1 MPPRCQRCDGPLGFI
16 RGIRG
21 FGIYARVHER
31 RCTAAQALVEL
42 HITLQPSD
50 SSSNSRTVF
59 LRVAADSSVRHVK
72 KLLAKELSAR
82 PSRLIL
88 LLFGCE
94 LRDEEVLSLQRM
106 DLYCKC
112 LPHKVED
119 YSGSPDHK
127 QDAMFK
133 VVLAGATAA
142 GKSSILRRFVEGVE
156 PGSTSPTI
164 GVDVE
169 TKKLLIDDS
178 VRVSLRLWDSQGSQ
192 TACGLEE
199 GDLRASL
206 YAGASLVLWCIAM
219 DGSPHCQEELSAMH
233 LLAKSHSERAMIA
246 IADLKHNDQ
255 LVDTARSFARDQSC
269 FYFEVSARTGQG
281 IHDMFH
287 HLAGQLLD
295 MHRR

>member
-1 MPPRCQRCDGPLGFI
+1 MSFSGWLQLGPQHSPE
-16 RGIRG
+16 
-21 FGIYARVHER
+21 V
-31 RCTAAQALVEL
+31 
-42 HITLQPSD
+42 
-50 SSSNSRTVF
+50 
-59 LRVAADSSVRHVK
+59 DSSVRHVK

-82 PSRLIL
+82 PSRLVL
-88 LLFGCE
+88 LLFGRE
-94 LRDEEVLSLQRM
+94 LRDEELLSLQRM

-133 VVLAGATAA
+133 VVLAGATGA
-142 GKSSILRRFVEGVE
+142 GKTSILRRFVEGVE
-156 PGSTSPTI
+156 PFGTTLPTL

-199 GDLRASL
+199 GDLASL
-206 YAGASLVLWCIAM
+206 YAGASLVLLCIAM
-219 DGSPHCQEELSAMH
+219 HEPCQELSAMH
-233 LLAKSHSERAMIA
+233 LLAKSHSEAVMA
-246 IADLKHNDQ
+246 IVVNKADLKHNDQ
-255 LVDTARSFARDQSC
+255 LVDTVRSFARDQSC

-281 IHDMFH
+281 VDDMFH
-287 HLAGQLLD
+287 HLVGQLLD
-295 MHRR
+295 MHSRR